1 MRHLS
6 VIFLVAVIGLISCAE
21 KEEQFA
27 GEPGGMLIIGTME
40 LPSRISPLEPS
51 VFSSNEI
58 LELVFLR
65 LHSIDAKTGTMKPML
80 AESWEF
86 SEDLK
91 SVTYYLRKNV
101 KWWDGQ
107 PVTAHDV
114 LYTYQQ
120 MKDPSINYPNV
131 HALRFIREVKVLNDY
146 AIKFTFDKVY
156 SDILTDSDIMPVP
169 RHLYEQQQADF
180 GTAPVGNGPF
190 RIKEWIQGSGI
201 VLNANE
207 EYYRGRP
214 PLDEIVIRYYADEGR
229 MVEDFRTG
237 DLDLIFDITPA
248 GAQELRS
255 NDNLNVL
262 SQPGNSYL
270 YIAWNFNHPYLQDR
284 EVRRALAM
292 AIDRQ
297 RILRDIYAGMGELCL
312 GPLPPSSWGYNEA
325 IVPVPYSVDGARSI
339 LQNQGFGDYNRNQI
353 IDKNRRDF
361 TLRIITNSEN
371 SDRLAIL
378 RYITEDLQKIGVRV
392 VPQTLDANA
401 FVSALVGRQ
410 FDGFIMGW
418 RVGDKIDPGV
428 FWHSKGRY
436 NLVSYA
442 NTLVDSLIDAGVAM
456 LDRNKARVIWNEFQR
471 VVYEDQPYAFLVVP
485 DRIAATYKH
494 VKGYEQEV
502 RLAGTHI
509 YWIPAAERRVSV
521 AVLPTGGETAA
532 AVTARGATLASGA
545 EASGTEAEE
554 PPSLITPERI
564 LEAAA
569 QSDTTASSIA
579 TEVVQSLPPPPPKS
593 SVITRAEPA
602 KRIQPKYPAAALEFK
617 ASGTVVV
624 RVLVGA
630 DGLVKEAV
638 VVSSFGN
645 PACEQAALDAAYK
658 WEFTPATKDGV
669 PYEQR
674 VSIPFTFTP

>member
-6 VIFLVAVIGLISCAE
+6 VIFLMTMIGFVSCAK
-21 KEEQFA
+21 KEEQFV
-27 GEPGGMLIIGTME
+27 GEQGGMLIIGTME

-65 LHSIDAKTGTMKPML
+65 LHSIDAKTGKMKPML

-107 PVTAHDV
+107 PVTAYDV

-120 MKDPSINYPNV
+120 MKDPSTNYPNV
-131 HALRFIREVKVLNDY
+131 NALRFIKEVKVLNDY

-169 RHLYEQQQADF
+169 RHLYEQLRADF

-201 VLNANE
+201 ILNANE

-214 PLDEIVIRYYADEGR
+214 PLDEIVIRYYVDEGK

-237 DLDLIFDITPA
+237 DLDLMFNIAPA
-248 GAQELRS
+248 AAQELSR
-255 NDNLNVL
+255 NDNLNIL

-270 YIAWNFNHPYLQDR
+270 YIAWNLTHPYLQDR

-297 RILRDIYAGMGELCL
+297 RILKDIYAGMGELCL
-312 GPLPPSSWGYNEA
+312 GPLPPSSWGYNGA
-325 IVPVPYSVDGARSI
+325 ISPTPYSIDGARSI
-339 LQNQGFGDYNRNQI
+339 LQNQGFGDYNRNRI
-353 IDKNRRDF
+353 IDKDRRDF

-371 SDRLAIL
+371 PDRLAIL
-378 RYITEDLQKIGVRV
+378 RYVTEDLQKIGVRV
-392 VPQTLDANA
+392 VPQALDANA

-418 RVGDKIDPGV
+418 RVGDKIDPAV

-442 NTLVDSLIDAGVAM
+442 NALVDSLIDAGVAM

-485 DRIAATYKH
+485 DKIAATYKR
-494 VKGYEQEV
+494 VKGYEHEV
-502 RLAGTHI
+502 KLANTQV
-509 YWIPAAERRVSV
+509 YWIPEAERRVSV
-521 AVLPTGGETAA
+521 AVLSPGGEVET
-532 AVTARGATLASGA
+532 AVTARGTALASGVESA
-545 EASGTEAEE
+545 GTEVEE
-554 PPSLITPERI
+554 PSSVITPERI

-569 QSDTTASSIA
+569 QSDTTVSG
-579 TEVVQSLPPPPPKS
+579 TEAEIVQSLPPPPPKP
-593 SVITRAEPA
+593 SVITRAEPI
-602 KRIQPKYPAAALEFK
+602 KRIQPKYPAAALKFE

-630 DGLVKEAV
+630 DGAVKEAV
-638 VVSSFGN
+638 IVKSFGN
-645 PACEQAALDAAYK
+645 PACEQAALDAARK
-658 WEFTPATKDGV
+658 WEFAPATKDGV